1 MNESNERLDPFPR
14 PNTPQARP
22 AASAFSRRALLHGV
36 GLAALAPL
44 LPLDAF
50 AQSTAPEASSP
61 PSQLPLKTTG
71 LEHLG
76 TVVPDVA
83 AAGKFYGRLFNPELY
98 KEKDPPLRYYVTLGV
113 GYLALGSRP
122 NQPHAFFDHFCALV
136 ENYDGPAMAEQL
148 KREGLPAGR
157 YGIIPDPDGI
167 GLQLLGVP
175 GGLAK
180 TTEPAGRIVEGDAL
194 VQPEHLDHVV
204 LRVSDLEKSLQFY
217 RRFFE
222 TETKSA
228 GSSSPAGF
236 QVAGTRLLLEKAAG
250 GEPARIERIGINVR
264 PFDRRAVSRQLTQS
278 GAQVSTEAN
287 KSLRFTDPFGL
298 VIELHPV

>member
-1 MNESNERLDPFPR
+1 MNNPNEPY
-14 PNTPQARP
+14 AWSVAP
-22 AASAFSRRALLHGV
+22 ALSRRALLRRA

-44 LPLDAF
+44 LPMSSL
-50 AQSTAPEASSP
+50 AQEGSSP
-61 PSQLPLKTTG
+61 VSQLPLKTTG

-76 TVVPDVA
+76 TVVPDVT
-83 AAGKFYGRLFNPELY
+83 AAGKFYGRLFNPDLY

-113 GYLALGSRP
+113 GYLALGSRA

-136 ENYDGPAMAEQL
+136 ENYDAQAMAQQL
-148 KREGLPAGR
+148 QREGLPAGR

-180 TTEPAGRIVEGDAL
+180 STEPAGRIVEGNAL

-204 LRVSDLEKSLQFY
+204 LRVSDLEKSLSFY
-217 RRFFE
+217 RRFFGPE
-222 TETKSA
+222 AKS
-228 GSSSPAGF
+228 GGPGSPAVF
-236 QVAGTRLLLEKAAG
+236 QVAGTRLLLEKAAD
-250 GEPARIERIGINVR
+250 GESARIDRIGINVR
-264 PFDRRAVSRQLTQS
+264 PFDQRAVARQLSQL
-278 GAQVSTEAN
+278 GAQVSTEAK

-298 VIELHPV
+298 VMELGAHP

>member
-1 MNESNERLDPFPR
+1 MNDSNE
-14 PNTPQARP
+14 PQAP
-22 AASAFSRRALLHGV
+22 ATFSVLSRRAVLHGV

-44 LPLDAF
+44 VPLSAL
-50 AQSTAPEASSP
+50 AQAPEASNP
-61 PSQLPLKTTG
+61 NSQLPLKTTG

-83 AAGKFYGRLFNPELY
+83 AAGKFYGRLFNPELF

-113 GYLALGSRP
+113 GYLALGSRA
-122 NQPHAFFDHFCALV
+122 NQAQAFFDHFCALV
-136 ENYDGPAMAEQL
+136 ENYDAPAMAEQL
-148 KREGLPAGR
+148 KRDGLPAGR

-180 TTEPAGRIVEGDAL
+180 TTEPAGRIVEGNAL

-204 LRVSDLEKSLQFY
+204 LRVSELERSLGFY
-217 RRFFE
+217 RRFFGP
-222 TETKSA
+222 ETKSA
-228 GSSSPAGF
+228 GADSPAGF
-236 QVAGTRLLLEKAAG
+236 QVAGTRLVLEKAAE
-250 GEPARIERIGINVR
+250 GEPARIERVGINVR
-264 PFDRRAVSRQLTQS
+264 PFDKAAVSRELTQL
-278 GAQVSTEAN
+278 GARVSTEG
-287 KSLRFTDPFGL
+287 KHSLRFTDPFGL